1 LPGGRGAYIKG
12 GRYRLSVMSNLIPA
26 DEALAILRAA
36 GVNAAKSPARG
47 RCRTLC
53 YLVGGQYVNLG
64 RLRELAR
71 DAQAAQAEPAP
82 VVAEPGAEAD
92 RPGPVLPGE
101 PLAQVE
107 IDQHRRGQWQRA
119 GIGPDPVAVAE
130 RRAARWA
137 ERNPQHAYRVVA
149 VVSGEPD
156 PVAARVAEPGPVTLP
171 GEDRA
176 AVAATLPARF
186 AGGGFAGRA
195 PWDPGTPEARAR
207 VALQGER
214 VATLWPI
221 AQAVRGAGFDL
232 PPAWWPDGPVMAGE
246 RTYGEALAAL
256 PLGAIAAA
264 SAALAALPPVTTA
277 QARAL
282 RLCRGE
288 AVGV

>member
-1 LPGGRGAYIKG
+1 MGCGLPGGRGAYIKG

-176 AVAATLPARF
+176 AVAALRADATAGRRVSLASLARALSDAPELPTRF
-186 AGGGFAGRA
+186 LGGGFAGLQ
-195 PWDPGTPEARAR
+195 PWGNMPGYPQPGANPTAGTPAM
-207 VALQGER
+207 G
-214 VATLWPI
+214 
-221 AQAVRGAGFDL
+221 
-232 PPAWWPDGPVMAGE
+232 
-246 RTYGEALAAL
+246 
-256 PLGAIAAA
+256 
-264 SAALAALPPVTTA
+264 
-277 QARAL
+277 
-282 RLCRGE
+282 
-288 AVGV
+288 